1 MSKGNIVYD
10 SALSVE
16 DNARLNGVSV
26 ATIRRYIKI
35 NSIDRRSD
43 KKREIL
49 AKINN
54 LLRKKPSIT
63 PNEICAELGYSLN
76 TIKKYLKFDI
86 NSVRTEIGKI
96 SAYDLTKKNNVI
108 LSVSDNQNEIL
119 KSIIKLHNKFLSIND
134 NSGLALSDKQLHFI
148 IIGLFGFGLLL
159 VVQPLFRWI
168 SKHYGLLFITFSYV
182 FTIVLV
188 VSFAIEIGQAY
199 TGTGT
204 MDFYD
209 VASGLLGFF
218 VAFAVYLI
226 FYIIFHHFKRPS
238 EVDDQ
243 E

>member
-1 MSKGNIVYD
+1 MSRIIYFIV
-10 SALSVE
+10 
-16 DNARLNGVSV
+16 
-26 ATIRRYIKI
+26 
-35 NSIDRRSD
+35 
-43 KKREIL
+43 
-49 AKINN
+49 N
-54 LLRKKPSIT
+54 L
-63 PNEICAELGYSLN
+63 
-76 TIKKYLKFDI
+76 
-86 NSVRTEIGKI
+86 
-96 SAYDLTKKNNVI
+96 
-108 LSVSDNQNEIL
+108 
-119 KSIIKLHNKFLSIND
+119 IIKLHNKFLSIND

-148 IIGLFGFGLLL
+148 IIGLFGFGLLV

-182 FTIVLV
+182 LTIVLV

-209 VASGLLGFF
+209 VASGILGFF

-226 FYIIFHHFKRPS
+226 LYTIFNHFKRPV

>member
-1 MSKGNIVYD
+1 MSRIIYFIV
-10 SALSVE
+10 
-16 DNARLNGVSV
+16 
-26 ATIRRYIKI
+26 
-35 NSIDRRSD
+35 
-43 KKREIL
+43 
-49 AKINN
+49 N
-54 LLRKKPSIT
+54 L
-63 PNEICAELGYSLN
+63 
-76 TIKKYLKFDI
+76 
-86 NSVRTEIGKI
+86 
-96 SAYDLTKKNNVI
+96 
-108 LSVSDNQNEIL
+108 
-119 KSIIKLHNKFLSIND
+119 IIKLHNKFLSIND

-148 IIGLFGFGLLL
+148 IIGLFGFGLLV

-182 FTIVLV
+182 LTIVLV

-209 VASGLLGFF
+209 VASGILGFF

-226 FYIIFHHFKRPS
+226 LYIIFNHFKRPV